1 MIGKK
6 LALPSIVK
14 AMVWGGREKEKLSKK
29 TLNSNFSQREYL

>member
-6 LALPSIVK
+6 LKMPEIAK
-14 AMVWGGREKEKLSKK
+14 AREGEGREKEKLSKK